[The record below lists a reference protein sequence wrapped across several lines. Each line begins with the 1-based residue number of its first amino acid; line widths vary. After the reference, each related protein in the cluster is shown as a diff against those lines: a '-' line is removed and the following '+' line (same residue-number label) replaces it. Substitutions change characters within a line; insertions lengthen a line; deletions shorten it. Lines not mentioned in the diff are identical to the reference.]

1 MNRTPTTFWE
11 HVYYLRDCNLI
22 DRVWKSAHLSEYIE
36 QPRGQFAATT
46 IVANPYNSSISKEG
60 DKIGDFVKKGQAP
73 KAWRVGRG
81 QFQLIKDPADDGMT
95 QAAQMNLARARA
107 EELRAKKKRPVT
119 AVTLTASTLQG
130 SPSMQHKPAPASAD
144 WRAPIAI
151 ALAESEHHAL
161 AGLSTEQKALAIAQ
175 KYLISKYGARAEI
188 TEDRE
193 GADIRVT
200 IDGKTERIEVKGTVS
215 PTIAWQKLKVSS
227 QQSHDA
233 LASGD
238 ASIYRVVDVD
248 SANPRIYILNYGEH
262 FTLEPEPRWAV
273 KRVLPNDDRYSL
285 RGKPYRYESPF
296 DTVAS
301 DDWEVQQ

>member
-1 MNRTPTTFWE
+1 MKSTPP
-11 HVYYLRDCNLI
+11 LI
-22 DRVWKSAHLSEYIE
+22 
-36 QPRGQFAATT
+36 P
-46 IVANPYNSSISKEG
+46 
-60 DKIGDFVKKGQAP
+60 
-73 KAWRVGRG
+73 
-81 QFQLIKDPADDGMT
+81 
-95 QAAQMNLARARA
+95 
-107 EELRAKKKRPVT
+107 
-119 AVTLTASTLQG
+119 VTLTEEVRQKMT
-130 SPSMQHKPAPASAD
+130 D
-144 WRAPIAI
+144 
-151 ALAESEHHAL
+151 
-161 AGLSTEQKALAIAQ
+161 LSTEKKALAIVKAFF
-175 KYLISKYGARAEI
+175 ISVSKGRAEI
-188 TEDRE
+188 EDDRE

-215 PTIAWQKLKVSS
+215 PAIAWQKLKVSS